1 MDAAPLANA
10 VITALMLL
18 EHSDDSEVDP
28 DVAVRG
34 LENIA
39 HELLKLTGEDR
50 DEFLSLL
57 ERIAE
62 QETNPATA
70 EFVRAV
76 PFKIGMVE

>member
-18 EHSDDSEVDP
+18 EHSDDSEIDP
-28 DVAVRG
+28 DIAVRG

-39 HELLKLTGEDR
+39 HELLKLQGEDR
-50 DEFLSLL
+50 VEFLALL
-57 ERIAE
+57 ERIAA
-62 QETNPATA
+62 QERNQVTA